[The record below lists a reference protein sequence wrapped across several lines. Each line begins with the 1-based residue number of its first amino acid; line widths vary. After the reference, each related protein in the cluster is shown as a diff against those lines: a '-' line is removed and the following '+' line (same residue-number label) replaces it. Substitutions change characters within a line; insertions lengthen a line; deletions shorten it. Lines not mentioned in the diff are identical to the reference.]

1 MKRLLLIALLVL
13 VIGAAAGAVF
23 LGTWDIPPPST
34 TQERVIPN
42 DRFAR

>member
-1 MKRLLLIALLVL
+1 MKRLLLIALVVL
-13 VIGAAAGAVF
+13 VIGCAAGTVF